1 MFTTSGHGSVVKC
14 VGARARADEMSGSL
28 RRSAQP
34 EKKPDSNSQQIFP
47 GGHAKRTDTPQ
58 LRQTPMNKSDH
69 NGYWAAL
76 ERSKLVRLGV
86 RNRSQ

>member
-1 MFTTSGHGSVVKC
+1 VRVSIITSLSRRLTTMTGSEV
-14 VGARARADEMSGSL
+14 L
-28 RRSAQP
+28 RK
-34 EKKPDSNSQQIFP
+34 ESQ
-47 GGHAKRTDTPQ
+47 Q

>member
-1 MFTTSGHGSVVKC
+1 MQAKPRAVFR
-14 VGARARADEMSGSL
+14 GAGGEL
-28 RRSAQP
+28 EAQC
-34 EKKPDSNSQQIFP
+34 
-47 GGHAKRTDTPQ
+47 Q